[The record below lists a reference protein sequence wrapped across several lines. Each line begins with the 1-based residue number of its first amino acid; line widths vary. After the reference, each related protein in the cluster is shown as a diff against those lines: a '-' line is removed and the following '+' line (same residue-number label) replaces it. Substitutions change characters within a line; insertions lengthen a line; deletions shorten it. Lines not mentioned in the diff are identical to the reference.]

1 MAKDKKANARGEHG
15 IIGGPG
21 PGPRRLALAL
31 GALLWLTG
39 CYSGASALEQDYG
52 RSVTNNL
59 AQQVVNPRAGLN
71 PTPAVGLDPKAGV
84 NLQEKYDKSFKKEE
98 QAALPVTITTG
109 GGK

>member
-1 MAKDKKANARGEHG
+1 MRGEKNTNG
-15 IIGGPG
+15 IGERWGAHSQ
-21 PGPRRLALAL
+21 RLALAL

-39 CYSGASALEQDYG
+39 CGATALEQDYG

-59 AQQVVNPRAGLN
+59 AQQVVNPRAGLD

-84 NLQEKYDKSFKKEE
+84 NLQDKYDKSFKKEE
-98 QAALPVTITTG
+98 QPALPVTITTG